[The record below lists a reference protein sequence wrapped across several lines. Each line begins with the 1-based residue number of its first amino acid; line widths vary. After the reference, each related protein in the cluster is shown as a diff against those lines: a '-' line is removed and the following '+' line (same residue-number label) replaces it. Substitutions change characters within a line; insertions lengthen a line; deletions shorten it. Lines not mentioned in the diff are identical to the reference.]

1 MVHYIRMDENE
12 KVKGAGAQAYEEA
25 AERSRRLR
33 AWLDG
38 VLKGGP
44 QPTEIATDWRQGME
58 FYEAQKRIP
67 EDEEDHATMKVKSV
81 EELLFEAVGAIRK
94 RRQAEGKPL
103 EEISEEERARRFLEM
118 VEKLKKDGAE
128 GKEATP
134 MDLVLAARYVEGY

>member
-1 MVHYIRMDENE
+1 MHYIRMDEKE
-12 KVKGAGAQAYEEA
+12 KMKGAESQAYDEA
-25 AERSRRLR
+25 EQRTRRLN

-44 QPTEIATDWRQGME
+44 QPTGIAQEWRQGME
-58 FYEAQKRIP
+58 FYEAQERIP

-81 EELLFEAVGAIRK
+81 EELLFEAVGAIR
-94 RRQAEGKPL
+94 RRREAEGKPL
-103 EEISEEERARRFLEM
+103 DEISEEERERRFLEM

-134 MDLVLAARYVEGY
+134 MDLVLAARFVEGY